1 MTNFTTI
8 KGFAFDMDGVLAD
21 TAKFHT
27 VAWHQIAD
35 EIGTTWTPE
44 LAESLKGIDRM
55 GSLALIMAAGG
66 VAEQYDQAE
75 REKLAVKKNT
85 HYRELISTLTP
96 DDILPGMKSFLDELK
111 AAGYQMSVAS
121 ASKNAP
127 FIIERLGLTHYF
139 QAVVDPASVTAG
151 KPDPAIFSAAADV
164 LQLQP
169 AEVIGIEDSS
179 AGIQSINA
187 AGETSVG
194 IGDKNVLQEADINF
208 ATTADVTLTAIK
220 SGWH

>member
-35 EIGTTWTPE
+35 EVGTTWTPE
-44 LAESLKGIDRM
+44 LEESLKGIDRM
-55 GSLALIMAAGG
+55 GSLALIMDAGG
-66 VAEQYDQAE
+66 VADKYDQTA
-75 REKLAVKKNT
+75 RENLATKKNT

-96 DDILPGMKSFLDELK
+96 DDILPGMQKFLTELK

-127 FIIERLGLTHYF
+127 FIIERLGLTDYF
-139 QAVVDPASVTAG
+139 KAVVDPASVTAG
-151 KPDPAIFSAAADV
+151 KPDPAIFAAAADV
-164 LQLQP
+164 LGLQP
-169 AEVIGIEDSS
+169 SEVIGIEDSA
-179 AGIQSINA
+179 AGIQSING

-194 IGDKNVLQEADINF
+194 IGDKDVLKAANINF
-208 ATTADVTLTAIK
+208 GSTADVTLAAIEAA
-220 SGWH
+220 W

>member
-127 FIIERLGLTHYF
+127 FIIERLGLAHYF

-169 AEVIGIEDSS
+169 AEVICIEDSS

>member
-127 FIIERLGLTHYF
+127 FIIERLGLVHYF

-194 IGDKNVLQEADINF
+194 IGDKNVL
-208 ATTADVTLTAIK
+208 
-220 SGWH
+220 

>member
-55 GSLALIMAAGG
+55 GSLALIMVAGG

-127 FIIERLGLTHYF
+127 FIIERLGLAHYF